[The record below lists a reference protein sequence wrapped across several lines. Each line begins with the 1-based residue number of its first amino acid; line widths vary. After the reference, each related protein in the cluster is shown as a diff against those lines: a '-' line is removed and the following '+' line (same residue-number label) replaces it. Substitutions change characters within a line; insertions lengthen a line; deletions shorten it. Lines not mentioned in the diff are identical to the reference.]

1 MESSKITPA
10 VGPTPLAVD
19 PVLDPTLPGDAALQP
34 PVEPTRWKRGYIALF
49 VLGAAAV
56 MLAQLA
62 PSTFSLAVRIQQLD
76 PANKDVVLPIVLTV
90 PAVLLII
97 VNPIVGIL
105 SDTTRSRIGRRRPW
119 MLGGLAFG
127 LLGLLLIAF
136 AGNIALVIAGWTIGY
151 LGLTTTSA
159 MFITH
164 MGDRLSQQQRGLVAG
179 INGAVA
185 QIAPIV
191 GILVSGGLVGT
202 PVLLF
207 AVPGIIAILGALPF
221 VLRMN
226 DPSTAHE
233 KAERVG
239 IGAVF
244 THIVFNPKKHP
255 DLAWA
260 WISKLFVFVALYCN
274 SVYAVYFLQERLE
287 MDAGAVAGIM
297 ATVGSLSIPAAMIG
311 ALGAGV
317 VSDKL
322 KRRKLL
328 IYIAAVFFVAGLLTI
343 GFTQS
348 VLVYIAGSLLFT
360 FGSGIFGSVDQAL
373 TLDVL
378 PDRDSSGR
386 WIAIM
391 ALANEIPK
399 ALAPVLAG
407 MLVLLGGGYSGVYYL
422 SALCALVGCLL
433 VIPIKKAR

>member
-1 MESSKITPA
+1 MDSKKISTA
-10 VGPTPLAVD
+10 VGPTPFGVD
-19 PVLDPTLPGDAALQP
+19 PLADPTLPPGGTLGSPA
-34 PVEPTRWKRGYIALF
+34 EPIRWKRGYIALF
-49 VLGAAAV
+49 VLAAAAV

-76 PANKDVVLPIVLTV
+76 PAGKDVLLPIVLTV
-90 PAVLLII
+90 PAVLLIA

-136 AGNIALVIAGWTIGY
+136 AGNVGLVIAGWTIGY

-159 MFITH
+159 MFVTH
-164 MGDRLSQQQRGLVAG
+164 MGDRLPLQQRGLVVG
-179 INGAVA
+179 INGAVQ

-191 GILVSGGLVGT
+191 GILVSGGLVGM

-207 AVPGIIAILGALPF
+207 AVPGIIAIVGTVPF
-221 VLRMN
+221 ILRMN
-226 DPSTAHE
+226 DPSTVHE
-233 KAERVG
+233 ATQPVKL
-239 IGAVF
+239 GAVF
-244 THIVFNPKKHP
+244 RHIVFSPKKHP
-255 DLAWA
+255 DLGWA

-297 ATVGSLSIPAAMIG
+297 ATVGGLSIPVAMIG

-328 IYIAAVFFVAGLLTI
+328 IYIAAAFFVAGLLTI

-348 VLVYIAGSLLFT
+348 VAVYIIGSVLFT

-378 PDRDSSGR
+378 PDREQSGR

-407 MLVLLGGGYSGVYYL
+407 ALVLLGGGYSGVYYL
-422 SALCALVGCLL
+422 SAVCALVGCLL
-433 VIPIKKAR
+433 VIPIKKTR